1 MKPKNCLIF
10 GASGQIGRNL
20 IRGLTMKNLKVT
32 AVTRN
37 LHQKGYILK
46 TQANPGYLEIVEANM
61 FDLSKIEELVAK
73 SDVCIN
79 LIGILFEKGSNNF
92 INIHEKF
99 PSILSRL
106 CYKHNL
112 NKLIH
117 ISALG
122 IEQATNSKYAKSKL
136 NGENEV
142 RKNFKDAIILK
153 PSVIY
158 SVDDNFTT
166 MLLSLLNI
174 LPIFPLY
181 YQGKTKFMPLH
192 CKDICNLIIELV
204 EGNAKGETI
213 ECVGPEELTFK
224 QIIEILLKLIEKKR
238 LLLPIP
244 LFMANI
250 FATFFQLLPK
260 PLITKDQIKLLL
272 YDNVPSGKYK
282 TNIDYSTNFNSNFK
296 NEVEKYCYMWKETGE
311 YSKKNTKKN
320 D

>member
-20 IRGLTMKNLKVT
+20 IRGLTMKNFRVT

-46 TQANPGYLEIVEANM
+46 TQANPGYLEIVEANI
-61 FDLSKIEELVAK
+61 FDLSKIDELVAK

-79 LIGILFEKGSNNF
+79 LIGILFEKGHNNF
-92 INIHEKF
+92 VNIHERF
-99 PSILSRL
+99 PSTLSKL
-106 CYKHNL
+106 CHKYNVSKF
-112 NKLIH
+112 IH

-122 IEQATNSKYAKSKL
+122 VEKALKSKYAKSKL
-136 NGENEV
+136 NGELEV
-142 RKNFKDAIILK
+142 RNNFKNTIILK
-153 PSVIY
+153 PSIIY

-166 MLLSLLNI
+166 MLMSLFNI

-181 YQGKTKFMPLH
+181 YYGKTKFMPLH
-192 CKDICNLIIELV
+192 CKDICNLIIDLV
-204 EGNAKGETI
+204 ENNTKGETI

-238 LLLPIP
+238 LLVPVP
-244 LFMANI
+244 TFMANI
-250 FATFFQLLPK
+250 MATFFQLLPK

-272 YDNVPSGKYK
+272 YDNIPSGKYK
-282 TNIDYSTNFNSNFK
+282 TNFDYRNEFNSKFE
-296 NEVEKYCYMWKETGE
+296 NEVEKYCYMWRDSGE
-311 YSKKNTKKN
+311 YSKKKN
-320 D
+320 

>member
-20 IRGLTMKNLKVT
+20 IRSLTMKNLKVT

-46 TQANPGYLEIVEANM
+46 TQGNPGYLEIVEANI

-92 INIHEKF
+92 VNIHEKF
-99 PSILSRL
+99 PGILSKL
-106 CYKHNL
+106 CFKHDV
-112 NKLIH
+112 NKFIH

-122 IEQATNSKYAKSKL
+122 IEKAANSKYAKSKL

-142 RKNFKDAIILK
+142 RSNYKDAIILK
-153 PSVIY
+153 PSIIY

-166 MLLSLLNI
+166 MLMSLFNI

-192 CKDICNLIIELV
+192 CKDICNLIIDLA
-204 EGNAKGETI
+204 EGNSKGETI
-213 ECVGPEELTFK
+213 ECIGPEELTFK
-224 QIIEILLKLIEKKR
+224 QIIEILLKLVGKKR
-238 LLLPIP
+238 LLIP
-244 LFMANI
+244 VPTFMANI
-250 FATFFQLLPK
+250 MATFFQLLPK

-272 YDNVPSGKYK
+272 YDNIPSGKYK
-282 TNIDYSTNFNSNFK
+282 TNLDYSNYLNSKFE
-296 NEVEKYCYMWKETGE
+296 NEVEKYCYMWKDSGE
-311 YSKKNTKKN
+311 YSKKKYK
-320 D
+320 

>member
-61 FDLSKIEELVAK
+61 FDLPKIEELVVK

-79 LIGILFEKGSNNF
+79 LIGILFEKGKNNF
-92 INIHEKF
+92 TNIHEKF
-99 PSILSRL
+99 PSMLSKL
-106 CYKHNL
+106 CYKHNV
-112 NKLIH
+112 NKFIH

-122 IEQATNSKYAKSKL
+122 IEKAVNSKYAKSKL
-136 NGENEV
+136 NGEDGI

-153 PSVIY
+153 PSIIY

-166 MLLSLLNI
+166 MLMSIFNI

-192 CKDICNLIIELV
+192 CKDICNLIIDLV
-204 EGNAKGETI
+204 ENNTKGETI
-213 ECVGPEELTFK
+213 ECVGPEEISFK
-224 QIIEILLKLIEKKR
+224 QIIETLLKLIEKKR
-238 LLLPIP
+238 LLIPIP
-244 LFMANI
+244 IFIANI
-250 FATFFQLLPK
+250 MATFFQFLPK
-260 PLITKDQIKLLL
+260 PLITKDQIQLLL
-272 YDNVPSGKYK
+272 YDNIPSGKYK
-282 TNIDYSTNFNSNFK
+282 TNFDYGNNFHSKFE
-296 NEVEKYCYMWKETGE
+296 NEVEKYCYMWKDSGE
-311 YSKKNTKKN
+311 YSKKKYK
-320 D
+320 

>member
-20 IRGLTMKNLKVT
+20 IRGLTMKNLRVT

-61 FDLSKIEELVAK
+61 FDLPKIEELVSK

-79 LIGILFEKGSNNF
+79 LIGILFEKGFSSF
-92 INIHEKF
+92 TNIHEKF
-99 PSILSRL
+99 PSALSKF
-106 CYKHNL
+106 CFKHNV
-112 NKLIH
+112 NKFIH

-122 IEQATNSKYAKSKL
+122 IEKALNSKYAKSKL

-153 PSVIY
+153 PSIIY

-166 MLLSLLNI
+166 MLMGLFNI

-181 YQGKTKFMPLH
+181 YQGKTKFMPLY
-192 CKDICNLIIELV
+192 CKDICNLIINLV
-204 EGNAKGETI
+204 ETNVKGETI

-224 QIIEILLKLIEKKR
+224 QIIETLLKLIEKKR
-238 LLLPIP
+238 LLIPVPI
-244 LFMANI
+244 FMANI
-250 FATFFQLLPK
+250 MATFFQLLPK
-260 PLITKDQIKLLL
+260 PLITKDQIKLLM
-272 YDNVPSGKYK
+272 YDNIPSGKYK
-282 TNIDYSTNFNSNFK
+282 TNFDYNNNPNSKFE
-296 NEVEKYCYMWKETGE
+296 NEVKKYCYMWKDSGE
-311 YSKKNTKKN
+311 YSKKNK
-320 D
+320 